1 MPKPSQGC
9 FINRQSE
16 KGAMALSSE
25 VKKSEKHLD
34 PRKQSILRAVVND
47 YVETAEPVGSKA
59 LLARHSLGVSS
70 ATVRNEMAEL
80 EEMGYL
86 EQPHTSAGRVPS
98 DKGYRA
104 YVDEIEEPVKLSPTE
119 TRKIREEIGEDLS
132 EIRELIG
139 RAAKSLSEQT
149 NFTSLVLTPTY
160 GESRLR
166 QVKILMIEPGKALV
180 IVVLSAG
187 VVRDRLIHIPDL
199 LDNEQL
205 GNLAETLEKALV
217 GKKLHDITLLA
228 VTDAGK
234 REPIPDSLLN
244 QVLFETYIA
253 IKQAENIDL
262 YIEGQHRLLKQP
274 EFADVD
280 KAHRYLDTMSK
291 EGVVAGY
298 LSEMPDTEA
307 SEEDKM
313 PAYVVRIGQE
323 IALKGMEDCSFIS
336 SSYRIGDN
344 ICGKIAVV
352 GPRRMMYSKI
362 ISDVSFV
369 NYTLNKMIRRWEAR
383 GKAVEEEKHES

>member
-1 MPKPSQGC
+1 
-9 FINRQSE
+9 
-16 KGAMALSSE
+16 MALSSE
-25 VKKSEKHLD
+25 AKKPAKHLD

-104 YVDEIEEPVKLSPTE
+104 YVDEIEEPMKLSPAE
-119 TRKIREEIGEDLS
+119 TRKIREEIGEGLS

-205 GNLAETLEKALV
+205 GSLAGTLEKALA

-234 REPIPDSLLN
+234 SEPIPDSLLN
-244 QVLFETYIA
+244 QLLFETYIA

-291 EGVVAGY
+291 EGVVEKGLMLAGI
-298 LSEMPDTEA
+298 
-307 SEEDKM
+307 
-313 PAYVVRIGQE
+313 VVTCLAIPSPFVSVCA
-323 IALKGMEDCSFIS
+323 ALTHSI
-336 SSYRIGDN
+336 
-344 ICGKIAVV
+344 
-352 GPRRMMYSKI
+352 
-362 ISDVSFV
+362 
-369 NYTLNKMIRRWEAR
+369 L
-383 GKAVEEEKHES
+383 